1 MSLSSIVFGEVFS
14 RLMKACQL
22 GGPGRHKRQRERG
35 SLPAGLLCF
44 DGQLEFNLLL
54 LWRSGE

>member
-1 MSLSSIVFGEVFS
+1 MFGEVFS